1 MRVILAVLLIVGLA
15 FAIPLYNVPIANNEN
30 NIQYEW
36 DGFTWEVEQLNIG
49 FVSVTE
55 SVNGADSVGVWFDVA
70 TATYD
75 YWDVYVLAS
84 VTGDATDEDMT
95 AKLNWYDNG
104 AYTSRTL
111 ADTLKWV
118 GFNSGDTNFGTLWYT
133 MTTSGGTAATVVS
146 LVPGETYTCPIPFRC
161 DETSS
166 AADSTGYIFEVVTT
180 DSCEVNIQLIA
191 IPRT

>member
-1 MRVILAVLLIVGLA
+1 MRIILALLLIVGLTL
-15 FAIPLYNVPIANNEN
+15 AIPWSGAPIGNNEN
-30 NIQYEW
+30 NIQYTW
-36 DGFTWEVEQLNIG
+36 DGMTFEVQELNIG

-55 SVNGADSVGVWFDVA
+55 SVDGADSVGVWFDVP

-75 YWDVYVLAS
+75 FWDVYVMAS
-84 VTGDATDEDMT
+84 ITGDATDEDMT

-118 GFNSGDTNFGTLWYT
+118 GFSSADTNFGTVWYT
-133 MTTSGGTAATVVS
+133 MTTSGGTAATVAS
-146 LVPGETYTCPIPFRC
+146 LVPGVPYVCPIQFRC
-161 DETSS
+161 EDTAS
-166 AADSTGYIFEVVTT
+166 ATDSTGYIFEVVTT
-180 DSCEVNIQLIA
+180 DSCEVNIQLIV